1 MIFAILTNG
10 IVYQHLSNLRF
21 LLVLIILKLT
31 FSSKSSKLP
40 YKKVSVFHLYWEG
53 SLSKVIVYSIT
64 HIKNQSL
71 VFFYIFLFD
80 DTIQIK
86 SSAFYNHFLFLR

>member
-31 FSSKSSKLP
+31 FPFKSSKLP
-40 YKKVSVFHLYWEG
+40 YEKVSVFHLYREG
-53 SLSKVIVYSIT
+53 SLYLESMLKWEARFARYGRVGE
-64 HIKNQSL
+64 
-71 VFFYIFLFD
+71 
-80 DTIQIK
+80 
-86 SSAFYNHFLFLR
+86 

>member
-31 FSSKSSKLP
+31 FPFKSSKLP
-40 YKKVSVFHLYWEG
+40 YKKVSVFHLTGRE
-53 SLSKVIVYSIT
+53 VY
-64 HIKNQSL
+64 
-71 VFFYIFLFD
+71 V
-80 DTIQIK
+80 
-86 SSAFYNHFLFLR
+86 